1 MLPWPDWFTTRSRP
15 AALCV
20 FHPGAAPALLHRTRR
35 HAQSYTRTC
44 TMTACAH
51 AGARTRSR
59 SHTHTHPLTRHV
71 HTHSPAQGTHSHT
84 HTGQNSRSRD
94 IWRTPPHPT
103 VDGAAAQTGAGAL
116 TTAARELSAA
126 AWSSSQAPGLLKRSL
141 SPEET
146 PRVAGAEGGGLKHPQ
161 PGIAVL

>member
-20 FHPGAAPALLHRTRR
+20 SHPGAAPALLHRTRR

-59 SHTHTHPLTRHV
+59 SHSHPPTHEARAHTQPCTGHILTHTHG
-71 HTHSPAQGTHSHT
+71 AEFQKQGHLE
-84 HTGQNSRSRD
+84 D
-94 IWRTPPHPT
+94 PPHPT